1 MSVFVC
7 SYIFYVAST
16 VVLTVFCFFSCYII
30 TVMVSTE
37 ENEMLDISLRY
48 ADDVV
53 DGIDEVQE
61 MNIAFSRSTFT
72 TNE

>member
-1 MSVFVC
+1 MFLYAVTFFTLHPLSFSLFFV
-7 SYIFYVAST
+7 
-16 VVLTVFCFFSCYII
+16 FFSCYII

-37 ENEMLDISLRY
+37 ENEMSDISLRY